1 LASERL
7 RIGFPQLSEGILF
20 CNGKGLEYL
29 VLPRKAFVAVH
40 GHGIAED
47 VNNTEVIGLSVVVNV
62 PVGSDGRID
71 VA

>member
-7 RIGFPQLSEGILF
+7 RIGFPQLSEEILF

-29 VLPRKAFVAVH
+29 ILPRKAFVAVH
-40 GHGIAED
+40 GRGIAED
-47 VNNTEVIGLSVVVNV
+47 VNNAEVIGLSVVVNV
-62 PVGSDGRID
+62 PVGSDGRIN